1 MTVPPVQAVRA
12 RTEMKSVSA
21 SGFDAAWVSPSISGA
36 SANASVSRK
45 DKHVPAALKTKRA
58 SKDKPAHPRPVSVS
72 RSAHTGPSPTGALM
86 VGSGTGVDEEAV
98 KRDLEIMEDV
108 EKEDARALLQWCE
121 ERSLR
126 EELENF
132 PKDGD
137 LSNLGKRSGQLSN

>member
-1 MTVPPVQAVRA
+1 
-12 RTEMKSVSA
+12 
-21 SGFDAAWVSPSISGA
+21 
-36 SANASVSRK
+36 
-45 DKHVPAALKTKRA
+45 
-58 SKDKPAHPRPVSVS
+58 
-72 RSAHTGPSPTGALM
+72 M

-108 EKEDARALLQWCE
+108 DKEDARALLQWCE

-137 LSNLGKRSGQLSN
+137 LSNLGKRSGQLSNSVFFCDQRHRWLYGDEAEAAAVEATGRYLYQNRHFFESLSGKD